1 MKFSLDNYNL
11 NTCAD
16 DFYLIVGLSAFLLEG
31 EIMIFS
37 LGLILIIGMILAK
50 VFDKLKLPGI
60 IGMLLTGI
68 ILGPQVLNLL
78 DTNILGISS
87 DLRTIALIVILLKA
101 GLSLDIK
108 DLKKVGRSAIL
119 LSFLP
124 ASFEILAYAIFAP
137 KILGLSLIDSLLMG
151 AVMAA
156 VSPAIVVPRMVKL
169 IDEGYGKNE
178 SVPQM
183 ILAGASCDD
192 VFVLVLYSSFFSM
205 AKGVAFSYKSLLKVP
220 VSIVLGI
227 GFGILIGYLLYLF
240 FERRYKNGSYIRN
253 STKVII
259 ILATAFLLVS
269 MEGMLKGIIPISG
282 LLAVIAMATSYK
294 IRAEK
299 GVVDSLSD
307 KFAKLWIF
315 AEILLF
321 VLVGAEVNIKY
332 MTGIGSIGIF
342 LIFLGLIIRS
352 FGVFISVAGSRLNK
366 KEIIFTIFSYTPK
379 ATVQAAIGSV
389 ALNNGL
395 DSGIA
400 ILLVAVLGIIITAPL
415 GDILIDKS
423 YKKLLKKPLI
433 NLKV

>member
-1 MKFSLDNYNL
+1 
-11 NTCAD
+11 
-16 DFYLIVGLSAFLLEG
+16 
-31 EIMIFS
+31 MILS
-37 LGLILIIGMILAK
+37 LGLILMLGLVFAK
-50 VFDKLKLPGI
+50 IFEKLRLPRI

-68 ILGPQVLNLL
+68 ILGPQVLNIL
-78 DTNILGISS
+78 DSNILTISP

-101 GLSLDIK
+101 GLSLEIK

-124 ASFEILAYAIFAP
+124 ASFEILAYAIFVP
-137 KILGLSLIDSLLMG
+137 KILGISLIDSLLMG

-192 VFVLVLYSSFFSM
+192 VFVLVLFSSFLSM
-205 AKGVAFSYKSLLKVP
+205 AKGSVFSYKSLLKVP
-220 VSIVLGI
+220 ISIALGI
-227 GFGILIGYLLYLF
+227 GLGILIGYLLYLF

-253 STKVII
+253 SSKVII
-259 ILATAFLLVS
+259 ILALAFLLVS
-269 MEGMLKGIIPISG
+269 MEGVLKEIISVSG
-282 LLAVIAMATSYK
+282 LLAVIAMASSYK

-299 GVVDSLSD
+299 GVVDRLSE

-321 VLVGAEVNIKY
+321 VLVGAEVDIKY
-332 MTGIGSIGIF
+332 MTGIGFVGIL
-342 LIFLGLIIRS
+342 LILLGLLIRS
-352 FGVFISVAGSRLNK
+352 IGVFISVAGSRLNK
-366 KEIIFTIFSYTPK
+366 NEKIFTILAYTPK

-389 ALNNGL
+389 ALANGL
-395 DSGIA
+395 ESGLA
-400 ILLVAVLGIIITAPL
+400 ILSVAVLGIIITAPL
-415 GDILIDKS
+415 GAILIDKS
-423 YKKLLKKPLI
+423 YKKLLKKAP
-433 NLKV
+433 N